1 MKLHRT
7 KKLLNKVGYVWDQV
21 SLAMPVKEDIIKREP
36 AQNLGDLK
44 YKEREE
50 KI

>member
-1 MKLHRT
+1 MKLRRT
-7 KKLLNKVGYVWDQV
+7 NKVLNKVEYVWDQV

-36 AQNLGDLK
+36 AQNLEDLK
-44 YKEREE
+44 NKEKEE